1 MSRTDVK
8 ELLISW
14 GWVSSGDHSV
24 AIGHYRIDLE
34 AIPKNH
40 GFAVKTGN
48 PVDQLW
54 VTESDLKY
62 NIAVKFFLQNVAQY
76 HSKN

>member
-8 ELLISW
+8 QLLISW
-14 GWVSSGDHSV
+14 GWVSSGDYAV
-24 AIGHYRIDLE
+24 AIGYYRINLE

-40 GFAVKTGN
+40 GFAVKTNN
-48 PVDQLW
+48 PSDQLW
-54 VTESDLKY
+54 VTEADLKH
-62 NIAVKFFLQNVAQY
+62 NIAVKFFLQNLAHY